1 MELKPSEL
9 IDKVEKNKVVRLQFK
24 SYTDLVECL
33 NILFMLSIKSQVSA
47 YSFTVMV
54 RPRYLE
60 GNNILPFDDNV
71 GMYRI
76 KNISK
81 IIEEKE

>member
-9 IDKVEKNKVVRLQFK
+9 ISRVEKNKVVRLQFK
-24 SYTDLVECL
+24 SYTDLADCI
-33 NILFMLSIKSQVSA
+33 NILFMLDVKSQVSGI
-47 YSFTVMV
+47 SFTVSI
-54 RPRYLE
+54 RPRYLKD
-60 GNNILPFDDNV
+60 NNILPFDDNV

-76 KNISK
+76 KNISE